1 MSDSSVASPDFL
13 LQVQMGRIAGYSIVH
28 KFGRNSAVANG
39 VWEAI
44 HEAGGLFNF
53 PTAAVTMR
61 VKAGGNAA
69 DDNDS
74 GAGARTV
81 VVEGLDSTGASAS
94 ETLTLAGAD
103 ASAASNTLFWR
114 TNRMYVAS
122 VGTYGVA
129 NTGAIVLEDSAGAAN
144 RMLIPA
150 DAGQTLHGAYAVPL
164 GKRAY
169 MLTVHTNVDANK
181 PADIRMY
188 IRENLTDTTA
198 PMSPLRQQQFFDAV
212 KGPAD
217 LLPRSPLE
225 SLDPLT
231 DVWFEAEGAGAAT
244 EVDIDFELL
253 LEDI

>member
-1 MSDSSVASPDFL
+1 MTASSVASPDFL
-13 LQVQMGRIAGYSIVH
+13 LQVQMGRIAGYSIAH
-28 KFGRNSAVANG
+28 GLGRNSAVANG

-44 HEAGGLFNF
+44 HEAGGVFNF
-53 PTAAVTMR
+53 MTAPATVR
-61 VKAGGNAA
+61 IKAGGNAA

-81 VVEGLDSTGASAS
+81 VVEGLDNNGEAAS

-103 ASAASNTLFWR
+103 ASAASSTLFWR
-114 TNRMYVAS
+114 TNIMYVAS

-129 NTGAIVLEDSAGAAN
+129 NTGAIILEDSGGVAN

-164 GKRAY
+164 GKRGY
-169 MLTVHTNVDANK
+169 ILTIHANVDANK
-181 PADIRMY
+181 AADIRMY

-198 PMSPLRQQQFFDAV
+198 PMSPLRQHQFFDAV
-212 KGPAD
+212 LGGVD
-217 LLPRSPLE
+217 LQVRSSLE
-225 SLDPLT
+225 TLEPLT
-231 DVWFEAEGAGAAT
+231 DVYFEAEGAGAST
-244 EVDIDFELL
+244 EVDIDFEIL